1 MASACS
7 RGSEP
12 AVVDAAAPVDA
23 SNAEASSAPLD
34 AATQDDAST
43 SAVDAAS
50 DVVSDALEAGK
61 KKVTGGNTGTR
72 GHGKTGGVPPPSYDD
87 RF

>member
-1 MASACS
+1 M
-7 RGSEP
+7 
-12 AVVDAAAPVDA
+12 VDAAAPVDA
-23 SNAEASSAPLD
+23 SNAEATSAPLD
-34 AATQDDAST
+34 AATQEDAST
-43 SAVDAAS
+43 PAVDAAS